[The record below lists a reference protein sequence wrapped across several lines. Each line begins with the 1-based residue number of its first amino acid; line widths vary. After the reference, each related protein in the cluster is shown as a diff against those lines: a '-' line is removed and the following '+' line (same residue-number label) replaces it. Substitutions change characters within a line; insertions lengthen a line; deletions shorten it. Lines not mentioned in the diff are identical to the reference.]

1 MGGTSKSM
9 LNLIH
14 SVKDSVNPIVLLR
27 EYGPVYDKYKQEGI
41 ETIVVSFPLNLDFLY
56 ALKEILNIL

>member
-1 MGGTSKSM
+1 MVGGTSKSM

-27 EYGPVYDKYKQEGI
+27 EYGPVYDKYKQ
-41 ETIVVSFPLNLDFLY
+41 
-56 ALKEILNIL
+56 

>member
-1 MGGTSKSM
+1 MKKINILYIIQDVMVGGTSKSM

-27 EYGPVYDKYKQEGI
+27 EYGPVYDKYKQ
-41 ETIVVSFPLNLDFLY
+41 
-56 ALKEILNIL
+56 